1 MSGNRWRGFWRFLAY
16 AVATLAPVVWLG
28 LVMAHRFAAEIDAAS
43 LRTGELQS
51 RAIVES
57 AIEPFLQS
65 HPLSAGL
72 TPREREMFT
81 LTTGNL
87 LRQERVLLVRLLDV
101 NGRVVF
107 DAAQPDSIAGV
118 SIADGDVQR
127 AATQGWVSKLATVGD
142 LADGP
147 VVASDS
153 ATTIVSMIAI
163 HSLDQPGQVVGV
175 VEVAV
180 PYTQIAAQRQ
190 LSLDRLRLSIVVGLG
205 AVWLALG
212 VILASVA
219 RRIRRQSKRTE
230 FMALHDTLT
239 GLPNR
244 ALHADRV
251 SAALASAGR
260 LGTDVALVVVDLDR
274 FKEVNDTLG
283 HRNGDEFLRIVAERL
298 TATVRPGDTVAR
310 LGGDEFGIV
319 LPGATADS
327 VEGILRRLQDA
338 LGQEAELAGVAVSA
352 EASMGYAMWPDD
364 AETPEALLR
373 RADLALY
380 AAKTAR
386 SAIVRYHQGIDE
398 FDPQRLGLIAELRRA
413 ISSNE
418 LVLHYQPKVDAHSG
432 QVVAFEALV
441 RWVHPVR
448 GLVPPN
454 DFIPIAES
462 TGLIGPLTQWVVDSA
477 LAQLAEWSVVC
488 PGLSI
493 AVNISARNLR
503 DDLPGWILNRLAAN
517 RVKASQLVL
526 ELTETSFATDPIRAT
541 ALLEELDAAGVKVS
555 LDDFGQ
561 GYTSLGSLGHL
572 PVSELKIDRG
582 FVVAMERSPE
592 DRAIVASVIELG
604 HQLGLTVVAEGVE
617 TEEVFADLRRLG
629 CDTVQGYLFSR
640 PVPAGE
646 ALALMERSYVTVS
659 GTSSP

>member
-1 MSGNRWRGFWRFLAY
+1 MDGNRWRGLLRFGGY
-16 AVATLAPVVWLG
+16 AVATLLPVVWLG
-28 LVMAHRFAAEIDAAS
+28 LVLGHTFTEEFDAAA
-43 LRTGELQS
+43 LREGELQA
-51 RAIVES
+51 RAITES
-57 AIEPFLQS
+57 AIEPFLS
-65 HPLSAGL
+65 GAPLSVGL
-72 TPREREMFT
+72 SDEEREMFAR
-81 LTTGNL
+81 TTGNL
-87 LRQERVLLVRLLDV
+87 LSQGRVLAVRLIDV
-101 NGRVVF
+101 DGNVVF
-107 DAAQPDSIAGV
+107 DALEPTTSEIPV
-118 SIADGDVQR
+118 SV
-127 AATQGWVSKLATVGD
+127 
-142 LADGP
+142 P
-147 VVASDS
+147 VVRGAVSELS
-153 ATTIVSMIAI
+153 TTLTTSGGTPAIVSLIA
-163 HSLDQPGQVVGV
+163 LRPVDQPTDVVGV
-175 VEVAV
+175 VEIAV
-180 PYTQIAAQRQ
+180 PYEQIGAQRRM
-190 LSLDRLRLSIVVGLG
+190 SIDRLQFLLVMGLA
-205 AVWLALG
+205 AVWLVLG
-212 VILASVA
+212 AILTSVA
-219 RRIRRQSKRTE
+219 RHIRRQSKRSE
-230 FMALHDTLT
+230 FMALHDSLT

-244 ALHADRV
+244 ALHSDRV

-283 HRNGDEFLRIVAERL
+283 HRNGDEFLRIIAERL

-319 LPGATADS
+319 LPGATAES

-338 LGQEAELAGVAVSA
+338 LGLEAELAGVAVSA
-352 EASMGYAMWPDD
+352 EASMGYAMWPED
-364 AETPEALLR
+364 ADTPETLLQ

-386 SAIVRYHQGIDE
+386 AAIVRYHPGIDE

-413 ISSNE
+413 ISAGE
-418 LVLHYQPKVDAHSG
+418 LVLHYQPKVDALTGH
-432 QVVAFEALV
+432 VVAFEALV
-441 RWVHPVR
+441 RWQHPVR
-448 GLVPPN
+448 GMVPPN

-477 LAQLAEWSVVC
+477 LAQVAEWSIVR
-488 PGLSI
+488 PGLSV

-541 ALLEELDAAGVKVS
+541 ALLEELSAAGVRVS

-582 FVVAMERSPE
+582 FVVAMENSPE

-604 HQLGLTVVAEGVE
+604 HQLGLSVVAEGVE
-617 TEEVFADLRRLG
+617 TEAVFADLRRLG

-640 PVPAGE
+640 PVPANE
-646 ALALMERSYVTVS
+646 ALALMDRPYLTTI
-659 GTSSP
+659 G

>member
-1 MSGNRWRGFWRFLAY
+1 MDGDRWRGLWRLLGY
-16 AVATLAPVVWLG
+16 AIATLIPIIWLG
-28 LVMAHRFAAEIDAAS
+28 LVLGHTFTEEVDAAV
-43 LRTGELQS
+43 LREGELQS
-51 RAIVES
+51 RAIAES
-57 AIEPFLQS
+57 AIEPFLS
-65 HPLSAGL
+65 GGSVSAGL
-72 TPREREMFT
+72 TAEEREMFT

-87 LRQERVLLVRLLDV
+87 LRQERVLRIRLLDLS
-101 NGRVVF
+101 GQVVF
-107 DAAQPDSIAGV
+107 DGADPTALSGKVMVSGVQP
-118 SIADGDVQR
+118 
-127 AATQGWVSKLATVGD
+127 ATVEGWVSTLTTLDGLDGAAIG
-142 LADGP
+142 DGP
-147 VVASDS
+147 A
-153 ATTIVSMIAI
+153 AIVSLIA
-163 HSLDQPGQVVGV
+163 LRPVGQMSTSVGV
-175 VEVAV
+175 VEIAV
-180 PYTQIAAQRQ
+180 PYQPMAAQRRM
-190 LSLDRLRLSIVVGLG
+190 SLDRVHFFIVVGLA
-205 AVWLALG
+205 AVWLMLG

-230 FMALHDTLT
+230 FMALHDSLT

-251 SAALASAGR
+251 AAALASAGR

-283 HRNGDEFLRIVAERL
+283 HRNGDEFLRIIAERL

-319 LPGATADS
+319 LPGATAHS
-327 VEGILRRLQDA
+327 VETILRRLQDA

-373 RADLALY
+373 RADLALH

-386 SAIVRYHQGIDE
+386 AAIVRYHPGIDE

-413 ISSNE
+413 ISAGE
-418 LVLHYQPKVDAHSG
+418 LLLHYQPKVDAITG

-441 RWVHPVR
+441 RWMHPVR
-448 GLVPPN
+448 GLLPPN

-477 LAQLAEWSVVC
+477 LAQLAEWSVVR

-526 ELTETSFATDPIRAT
+526 ELTETSFATDSIRAT
-541 ALLEELDAAGVKVS
+541 ALLEELNAAGVRVS

-582 FVVAMERSPE
+582 FVVAMEHSAE

-604 HQLGLTVVAEGVE
+604 HQLGLSVVAECVE
-617 TEEVFADLRRLG
+617 NEDVFADLRRLG

-640 PVPAGE
+640 PVPASE
-646 ALALMERSYVTVS
+646 ALALMDRPYVTV
-659 GTSSP
+659 GR

>member
-1 MSGNRWRGFWRFLAY
+1 MDGNRWRGLWRFVGY
-16 AVATLAPVVWLG
+16 AVATLLPVIWLG
-28 LVMAHRFAAEIDAAS
+28 LVLGHTFTEEVDAAA
-43 LRTGELQS
+43 LREGELQS
-51 RAIVES
+51 RAIAES
-57 AIEPFLQS
+57 AIEPFLS
-65 HPLSAGL
+65 GDTLSPGL
-72 TPREREMFT
+72 SDDEREMFA

-87 LRQERVLLVRLLDV
+87 LRQGRVLTVRVVDL

-107 DAAQPDSIAGV
+107 DAADPTATSASSVTVPGV
-118 SIADGDVQR
+118 NL
-127 AATQGWVSKLATVGD
+127 AATQGWTSTLTTLD
-142 LADGP
+142 SLQGP
-147 VVASDS
+147 TAQGGP
-153 ATTIVSMIAI
+153 AAIVSLIALRPI
-163 HSLDQPGQVVGV
+163 DDVGKVVGV
-175 VEVAV
+175 VEISV
-180 PYTQIAAQRQ
+180 PYEQIAAQRRM
-190 LSLDRLRLSIVVGLG
+190 SLDRVRFFIVMGLA
-205 AVWLALG
+205 AVWMVLG

-283 HRNGDEFLRIVAERL
+283 HRNGDEFLRIIAERL

-327 VEGILRRLQDA
+327 VEGILRRLQEA

-352 EASMGYAMWPDD
+352 EASMGYAMGPDD

-386 SAIVRYHQGIDE
+386 AAIVRYHPGIDE

-413 ISSNE
+413 ISAGE
-418 LVLHYQPKVDAHSG
+418 LLLHYQPKVDAITGH
-432 QVVAFEALV
+432 VVAFEALV
-441 RWVHPVR
+441 RWMHPVR

-477 LAQLAEWSVVC
+477 LAQLAEWSLVR

-517 RVKASQLVL
+517 RVRASQLVL
-526 ELTETSFATDPIRAT
+526 ELTETSFATDPVRAT
-541 ALLEELDAAGVKVS
+541 ALLEELNAAGVRVS

-582 FVVAMERSPE
+582 FVVAMENSAE

-617 TEEVFADLRRLG
+617 TEAVFADLRLLG
-629 CDTVQGYLFSR
+629 VDTVQGYLFSR
-640 PVPAGE
+640 PVPASE
-646 ALALMERSYVTVS
+646 ALALMDRPYVTVS
-659 GTSSP
+659 T

>member
-1 MSGNRWRGFWRFLAY
+1 MDGNRWRGVWRFAGC
-16 AVATLAPVVWLG
+16 AIATLLPVIWLG
-28 LVMAHRFAAEIDAAS
+28 LVLGHTFTAEVDAAA
-43 LRTGELQS
+43 LREGELQS
-51 RAIVES
+51 RAIAES
-57 AIEPFLQS
+57 AIEPFFTGESLRS
-65 HPLSAGL
+65 GL
-72 TPREREMFT
+72 TANEREMFT

-87 LRQERVLLVRLLDV
+87 LRQARVLRIRLLDLS
-101 NGRVVF
+101 GLVVF
-107 DAAQPDSIAGV
+107 DGADPNDTTSEMTVAGV
-118 SIADGDVQR
+118 QL
-127 AATQGWVSKLATVGD
+127 AATQGSVSHVTTLE
-142 LADGP
+142 
-147 VVASDS
+147 S
-153 ATTIVSMIAI
+153 ATDEGLAGAPVGKGPTAIVSLIA
-163 HSLDQPGQVVGV
+163 LRLVGQPSKIVGV
-175 VEVAV
+175 VEIAV
-180 PYTQIAAQRQ
+180 PYAQIAA
-190 LSLDRLRLSIVVGLG
+190 DRRLSIDRVRFFIVVGLA
-205 AVWLALG
+205 AVWLILG

-219 RRIRRQSKRTE
+219 RRIRRQSRRTE

-283 HRNGDEFLRIVAERL
+283 HRNGDEFLRIIAERL

-386 SAIVRYHQGIDE
+386 AAIVRYHPGIDE

-413 ISSNE
+413 ISAGE
-418 LVLHYQPKVDAHSG
+418 LVLHYQPKVDAVTG

-441 RWVHPVR
+441 RWMHPVR

-477 LAQLAEWSVVC
+477 LAQLAEWSVLR
-488 PGLSI
+488 PGLSV

-526 ELTETSFATDPIRAT
+526 ELTETSFATDPVRAT
-541 ALLEELDAAGVKVS
+541 ALLEELNAAGVKVS

-582 FVVAMERSPE
+582 FVVAMEHSAE

-617 TEEVFADLRRLG
+617 TEEVFADLRLLG

-640 PVPAGE
+640 PVPASE
-646 ALALMERSYVTVS
+646 ALALMDRPYVTVGS
-659 GTSSP
+659 

>member
-1 MSGNRWRGFWRFLAY
+1 MDGNRWRGLGRFVAY
-16 AVATLAPVVWLG
+16 AVATLIPVVWLG
-28 LVMAHRFAAEIDAAS
+28 LVLSHRIASEADAAA
-43 LRTGELQS
+43 LRMGELQS
-51 RAIVES
+51 RAIAES
-57 AIEPFLQS
+57 AIEPFLNGQQ
-65 HPLSAGL
+65 LSVGL
-72 TPREREMFT
+72 TPEQREMFA
-81 LTTGNL
+81 LTTANL
-87 LRQERVLLVRLLDV
+87 LRQDHVLLVRLLDL

-107 DAAQPDSIAGV
+107 DGARPDSTASSSIEDSGV
-118 SIADGDVQR
+118 QI
-127 AATQGWVSKLATVGD
+127 AATQGSVSTLTTVDDLGD
-142 LADGP
+142 SQSAGSGP
-147 VVASDS
+147 A
-153 ATTIVSMIAI
+153 AIVSMI
-163 HSLDQPGQVVGV
+163 SLHPVGQPEQVVGV
-175 VEVAV
+175 VEIAV
-180 PYTQIAAQRQ
+180 PYEQIAAQRQ
-190 LSLDRLRLSIVVGLG
+190 VSLDRLRFSIVVGLG
-205 AVWLALG
+205 AVWLVLG

-219 RRIRRQSKRTE
+219 RRIRRQSKRTQ
-230 FMALHDTLT
+230 FMALHDALT

-298 TATVRPGDTVAR
+298 TAAVRPGDTVAR

-327 VEGILRRLQDA
+327 VEGILRRLQEA

-352 EASMGYAMWPDD
+352 EASMGYVMWPDD

-386 SAIVRYHQGIDE
+386 AAIVRYHQGIDE

-413 ISSNE
+413 ISAGE
-418 LVLHYQPKVDAHSG
+418 LILHYQPKVDAQTG

-441 RWVHPVR
+441 RWMHPVR

-462 TGLIGPLTQWVVDSA
+462 TGLIGPLTQWVLDSA
-477 LAQLAEWSVVC
+477 LAQLSEWSLVR

-503 DDLPGWILNRLAAN
+503 DDLPGWILNRLAAHKV
-517 RVKASQLVL
+517 RASQLML
-526 ELTETSFATDPIRAT
+526 ELTETSFATDPLRAT
-541 ALLEELDAAGVKVS
+541 ALLEELNAAGVKVS

-582 FVVAMERSPE
+582 FVVAMEHSPE

-617 TEEVFADLRRLG
+617 TEAVFADLRRLG
-629 CDTVQGYLFSR
+629 CDTVQGYLFSC

-646 ALALMERSYVTVS
+646 ALALMDHPYVTVS
-659 GTSSP
+659 G

>member
-1 MSGNRWRGFWRFLAY
+1 MDGNWWRGLWRFVAY
-16 AVATLAPVVWLG
+16 AVATLVPVVWLG
-28 LVMAHRFAAEIDAAS
+28 LVLAHTFTEEVDAAA
-43 LRTGELQS
+43 LREGELQARS
-51 RAIVES
+51 IAES
-57 AIEPFLQS
+57 AIEPFLLGQ
-65 HPLSAGL
+65 PLSLGL
-72 TPREREMFT
+72 SDEERDVFRR
-81 LTTGNL
+81 TTGNL
-87 LRQERVLLVRLLDV
+87 LRQERVLRFRLRDV
-101 NGRVVF
+101 DGRVIF
-107 DAAQPDSIAGV
+107 DAAAPDAPPEPPSLEPDAQRAAREGMV
-118 SIADGDVQR
+118 SLLTHLDADGDDLERDQGP
-127 AATQGWVSKLATVGD
+127 AAIEVYVSVH
-142 LADGP
+142 P
-147 VVASDS
+147 VDA
-153 ATTIVSMIAI
+153 
-163 HSLDQPGQVVGV
+163 PNRVVGV
-175 VEVAV
+175 AEVYV
-180 PYTQIAAQRQ
+180 PYEPIANERSR
-190 LSLDRLRLSIVVGLG
+190 SLDRLKFAIVVGL
-205 AVWLALG
+205 AALWFVLALI
-212 VILASVA
+212 VVSVT
-219 RRIRRQSKRTE
+219 RRVRRQSRRSE
-230 FMALHDTLT
+230 FMALHDPLT

-244 ALHADRV
+244 VLHADRV

-283 HRNGDEFLRIVAERL
+283 HRNGDEFLKIIAERL
-298 TATVRPGDTVAR
+298 TAALRPGDTVAR

-319 LPGATADS
+319 LPGAKIES
-327 VEGILRRLQDA
+327 VEGILRRLQEA

-386 SAIVRYHQGIDE
+386 AAIVRYHPGIDE

-413 ISSNE
+413 ISSGE
-418 LVLHYQPKVDAHSG
+418 LVLHYQPKVDAHTG
-432 QVVAFEALV
+432 EVLAFEALV
-441 RWVHPVR
+441 RWSHPVR

-477 LAQLAEWSVVC
+477 LAQLAEWSAVR

-503 DDLPGWILNRLAAN
+503 DDLPGWILNRLAAH

-526 ELTETSFATDPIRAT
+526 ELTETSFATDPVRAT
-541 ALLEELDAAGVKVS
+541 ALLEELSAAGVRVS

-582 FVVAMERSPE
+582 FVVAMQHSQE

-617 TEEVFADLRRLG
+617 TEDVFTDLRRLG
-629 CDTVQGYLFSR
+629 CDTMQGFLFS
-640 PVPAGE
+640 PAVPARE
-646 ALALMERSYVTVS
+646 ALELMDRLHVTVRA
-659 GTSSP
+659 

>member
-1 MSGNRWRGFWRFLAY
+1 MDGNRWRGLWRFLAY
-16 AVATLAPVVWLG
+16 AVATLIPVVWLG
-28 LVMAHRFAAEIDAAS
+28 LALSERFAEEVEAAA
-43 LRTGELQS
+43 LREGELQS
-51 RAIVES
+51 RAIAQS
-57 AIEPFLQS
+57 AIEPFLSGQS
-65 HPLSAGL
+65 LSVGL
-72 TPREREMFT
+72 IPQEREMVA

-87 LRQERVLLVRLLDV
+87 LRQNRVLIIRLLDL

-107 DAAQPDSIAGV
+107 DAAQPDSTATSSIVNIGV
-118 SIADGDVQR
+118 QL
-127 AATQGWVSKLATVGD
+127 AAARGW
-142 LADGP
+142 
-147 VVASDS
+147 AS
-153 ATTIVSMIAI
+153 ALTTIDELGDGQLAAGGREAAIVSLISVHPI
-163 HSLDQPGQVVGV
+163 GEPDQVVGV
-175 VEVAV
+175 VEIAV
-180 PYTQIAAQRQ
+180 PYNQIATQRR
-190 LSLDRLRLSIVVGLG
+190 LSLDRVQLAIVVGLG
-205 AVWLALG
+205 IVWLVLG
-212 VILASVA
+212 VMLATVA
-219 RRIRRQSKRTE
+219 RGIRRQSKRAE
-230 FMALHDTLT
+230 FMALPDSLT

-327 VEGILRRLQDA
+327 VEGILHRLQEA

-364 AETPEALLR
+364 ADTPEALLR

-386 SAIVRYHQGIDE
+386 AAIVRYHPGIDE

-413 ISSNE
+413 ISTGE
-418 LVLHYQPKVDAHSG
+418 LVLHYQPKVDAQTG
-432 QVVAFEALV
+432 EVLAFEALV
-441 RWVHPVR
+441 RWMHPVR

-477 LAQLAEWSVVC
+477 LAQLAVWSLVR

-541 ALLEELDAAGVKVS
+541 ALLEELSAAGVKVS

-582 FVVAMERSPE
+582 FVVAMDRSPE

-617 TEEVFADLRRLG
+617 TEAVFADLRRLG

-640 PVPAGE
+640 PVPACE
-646 ALALMERSYVTVS
+646 ALALMDRPYVTVNS
-659 GTSSP
+659 AAKA

>member
-1 MSGNRWRGFWRFLAY
+1 MDGNRWRGLWRFVAY
-16 AVATLAPVVWLG
+16 AIATLIPVVWLG
-28 LVMAHRFAAEIDAAS
+28 LVLSHRFAAEVDAAA
-43 LRTGELQS
+43 LRVGELQS
-51 RAIVES
+51 RSIAES
-57 AIEPFLQS
+57 AIEPFLKGE
-65 HPLSAGL
+65 PLSSGL
-72 TPREREMFT
+72 TPEQREMFS
-81 LTTGNL
+81 LTMGNL
-87 LRQERVLLVRLLDV
+87 LRQDRVLLVRLVDLD
-101 NGRVVF
+101 GRVVF
-107 DAAQPDSIAGV
+107 DAARPTSTARPSTGDRDVRIAVTPGLV
-118 SIADGDVQR
+118 STLTTLD
-127 AATQGWVSKLATVGD
+127 D
-142 LADGP
+142 LAVGQTAAGDGP
-147 VVASDS
+147 A
-153 ATTIVSMIAI
+153 AIVSMIPI
-163 HSLDQPGQVVGV
+163 HPMGRPEQVVGV
-175 VEVAV
+175 VEIAV
-180 PYTQIAAQRQ
+180 PYEQIAAQRR
-190 LSLDRLRLSIVVGLG
+190 LSLDRLRFAIAIGLG
-205 AVWLALG
+205 AVWLMLG
-212 VILASVA
+212 LILASVA

-260 LGTDVALVVVDLDR
+260 LGTEVALVVVDLDR

-338 LGQEAELAGVAVSA
+338 LGQEAEIAGVAVSA

-364 AETPEALLR
+364 AETPETLLR

-386 SAIVRYHQGIDE
+386 AAIVRYHPGIDE

-413 ISSNE
+413 ISAGE
-418 LVLHYQPKVDAHSG
+418 LVLHYQPKVDAQTG
-432 QVVAFEALV
+432 QVLAFEALV
-441 RWVHPVR
+441 RWMHPVR

-477 LAQLAEWSVVC
+477 LAQLAEWSLVR

-541 ALLEELDAAGVKVS
+541 ALLEELNAAGVKVS

-617 TEEVFADLRRLG
+617 TDAVFADLRRLG

-640 PVPAGE
+640 PVPASE
-646 ALALMERSYVTVS
+646 ALALMDRPYVAVS
-659 GTSSP
+659 STAIQ

>member
-1 MSGNRWRGFWRFLAY
+1 MNGNRWRGLWRFVAY
-16 AVATLAPVVWLG
+16 AVATLIPVVWLG
-28 LVMAHRFAAEIDAAS
+28 LLLSQTFTEEIDAAG
-43 LRTGELQS
+43 LREGGSQA
-51 RAIVES
+51 RAIAES
-57 AIEPFLQS
+57 AIEPFLDGEM
-65 HPLSAGL
+65 LSVEISD
-72 TPREREMFT
+72 TERRLFT
-81 LTTGNL
+81 QTTANL
-87 LRQERVLLVRLLDV
+87 LRTDRVSSVRLLSVD
-101 NGRVVF
+101 GQLIF
-107 DAAQPDSIAGV
+107 DAAHPNVEQPDVSVRTAELDAEMKAAITAGWTTV
-118 SIADGDVQR
+118 L
-127 AATQGWVSKLATVGD
+127 AATDGGRAPTSAATS
-142 LADGP
+142 GP
-147 VVASDS
+147 TAVLSLVA
-153 ATTIVSMIAI
+153 V
-163 HSLDQPGQVVGV
+163 HPVDQPQLVVGV
-175 VEVAV
+175 VEIAV
-180 PYTQIAAQRQ
+180 PYEQIAAHRS
-190 LSLDRLRLSIVVGLG
+190 LSLNRLSVSIVVGL
-205 AVWLALG
+205 AVLWLLLG
-212 VILASVA
+212 VMLASVA
-219 RRIRRQSKRTE
+219 GRIRRQSRRSE

-244 ALHADRV
+244 SLHADRV

-298 TATVRPGDTVAR
+298 TAAVRPGDTVAR

-319 LPGATADS
+319 LPGATPDS

-352 EASMGYAMWPDD
+352 EASMGYAMWPED
-364 AETPEALLR
+364 ADTPEALLR
-373 RADLALY
+373 RADLALD

-386 SAIVRYHQGIDE
+386 AAIVRYHPGIDE
-398 FDPQRLGLIAELRRA
+398 FDPKRLGLIAELRRA
-413 ISSNE
+413 ISGDE
-418 LVLHYQPKVDAHSG
+418 LVLHYQPKVDAHTG
-432 QVVAFEALV
+432 HVVAFEALV
-441 RWVHPVR
+441 RWIHPVR

-477 LAQLAEWSVVC
+477 LAQLAEWSTVR
-488 PGLSI
+488 PGLSV

-541 ALLEELDAAGVKVS
+541 ALLEELSAAGVKVS

-582 FVVAMERSPE
+582 FVVAMEHSAE

-629 CDTVQGYLFSR
+629 CDTMQGYLFS
-640 PVPAGE
+640 PAVPASE
-646 ALALMERSYVTVS
+646 ALALMDRPYVTA
-659 GTSSP
+659 

>member
-1 MSGNRWRGFWRFLAY
+1 LGRFTVY
-16 AVATLAPVVWLG
+16 AVATLVPVVWLG
-28 LVMAHRFAAEIDAAS
+28 LVLSHTFTEEADAVALHEGETQAQAIAEA
-43 LRTGELQS
+43 G
-51 RAIVES
+51 
-57 AIEPFLQS
+57 IEPFLRGQ
-65 HPLSAGL
+65 PLSVGL
-72 TPREREMFT
+72 TSEERDAFAR
-81 LTTGNL
+81 TTGNL
-87 LRQERVLLVRLLDV
+87 LRDGRVLVLRIRDV

-107 DAAQPDSIAGV
+107 DAADPGAPPGPPEVDDEVQQAA
-118 SIADGDVQR
+118 ADGVVSLLTHVHADEIDPESGEDAQGP
-127 AATQGWVSKLATVGD
+127 AAIETY
-142 LADGP
+142 
-147 VVASDS
+147 VAISPLERPDE
-153 ATTIVSMIAI
+153 
-163 HSLDQPGQVVGV
+163 VVGV
-175 VEVAV
+175 VEIYV
-180 PYTQIAAQRQ
+180 PYAPIAEQRDT
-190 LSLDRLRLSIVVGLG
+190 SLARLRFAMMVGLG
-205 AVWLALG
+205 ALWLVLIG
-212 VILASVA
+212 VVASVT
-219 RRIRRQSKRTE
+219 RRVRRQSRRSE
-230 FMALHDTLT
+230 FMALHDALT

-298 TATVRPGDTVAR
+298 KVALRPGDTVAR

-338 LGQEAELAGVAVSA
+338 LGHEAELAGVAVSA
-352 EASMGYAMWPDD
+352 EASMGYAMWPAD

-373 RADLALY
+373 RADLALD

-386 SAIVRYHQGIDE
+386 AAIVRYHEGIDE
-398 FDPQRLGLIAELRRA
+398 FDPKRLGLIAELRRA
-413 ISSNE
+413 ISAGE
-418 LVLHYQPKVDAHSG
+418 LLLHYQPKVDARTG
-432 QVVAFEALV
+432 EVVAFEALV

-477 LAQLAEWSVVC
+477 LAQLAEWSVTH
-488 PGLSI
+488 PRLEM

-526 ELTETSFATDPIRAT
+526 EITETSFAADPVRAT
-541 ALLEELDAAGVKVS
+541 GLLEELNAAGVRVS

-582 FVVAMERSPE
+582 FVVAMENSPE

-617 TEEVFADLRRLG
+617 TEDVFAELRSLG
-629 CDTVQGYLFSR
+629 IDTVQGYLFSR
-640 PVPAGE
+640 PVPAAD
-646 ALALMERSYVTVS
+646 ALALMDHVHIRN
-659 GTSSP
+659 

>member
-1 MSGNRWRGFWRFLAY
+1 MDGDRWRGLWRLLGY
-16 AVATLAPVVWLG
+16 AIATLIPIIWLG
-28 LVMAHRFAAEIDAAS
+28 LVLGHTFTEEVDAAV
-43 LRTGELQS
+43 LREGELQS
-51 RAIVES
+51 RAIAES
-57 AIEPFLQS
+57 AIEPFLS
-65 HPLSAGL
+65 GGSVSAGL
-72 TPREREMFT
+72 TAEEREMFT

-87 LRQERVLLVRLLDV
+87 LRQERVLRIRLLDLS
-101 NGRVVF
+101 GQVVF
-107 DAAQPDSIAGV
+107 DGADPTALSGKVMVSGVQP
-118 SIADGDVQR
+118 
-127 AATQGWVSKLATVGD
+127 ATVEGWVSTLTTLDGLDGAAIG
-142 LADGP
+142 DGP
-147 VVASDS
+147 A
-153 ATTIVSMIAI
+153 AIVSLIA
-163 HSLDQPGQVVGV
+163 LRPVGQMSTSVGV
-175 VEVAV
+175 VEIAV
-180 PYTQIAAQRQ
+180 PYQPMAAQRRM
-190 LSLDRLRLSIVVGLG
+190 SLDRVHFFIVVGLA
-205 AVWLALG
+205 AVWLMLG

-230 FMALHDTLT
+230 FMALHDSLT

-251 SAALASAGR
+251 AAALASAGR

-283 HRNGDEFLRIVAERL
+283 HRNGDEFLRIIAERL

-319 LPGATADS
+319 LPGATAHS
-327 VEGILRRLQDA
+327 VETILRRLQDA

-373 RADLALY
+373 RADLALH

-386 SAIVRYHQGIDE
+386 AAIVRYHPGIDE

-413 ISSNE
+413 ISAGE
-418 LVLHYQPKVDAHSG
+418 LLLHYQPKVDAITG

-441 RWVHPVR
+441 RWMHPVR
-448 GLVPPN
+448 GLLPPN

-477 LAQLAEWSVVC
+477 LAQLAEWSVVR

-526 ELTETSFATDPIRAT
+526 ELTETSFATDSIRAT
-541 ALLEELDAAGVKVS
+541 ALLEELNAAGVRVS

-582 FVVAMERSPE
+582 FVVAMEHSAE

-617 TEEVFADLRRLG
+617 TEDVFADLRRLG

-640 PVPAGE
+640 PVPASE
-646 ALALMERSYVTVS
+646 ALALMDRPYVTV
-659 GTSSP
+659 GR

>member
-1 MSGNRWRGFWRFLAY
+1 MDRIRWRGLGRFVAY
-16 AVATLAPVVWLG
+16 SVATVIPVVWLG
-28 LVMAHRFAAEIDAAS
+28 LVLSQTFAEEVDSAV
-43 LRTGELQS
+43 LREGESQS

-57 AIEPFLQS
+57 AIEPFLSGQQ
-65 HPLSAGL
+65 LNAGL
-72 TPREREMFT
+72 SDREREMFA

-87 LRQERVLLVRLLDV
+87 LRQDRVLAIRVLGL
-101 NGRVVF
+101 NGHTVF
-107 DAAQPDSIAGV
+107 DAERPDSTDESSSSHTEALD
-118 SIADGDVQR
+118 AM
-127 AATQGWVSKLATVGD
+127 AEGWVSKVVTVNRIG
-142 LADGP
+142 
-147 VVASDS
+147 DS
-153 ATTIVSMIAI
+153 ANSVGTPAIVSLIAV
-163 HSLDQPGQVVGV
+163 HSADRPTEVIGV

-180 PYTQIAAQRQ
+180 PYEQIAAQRKA
-190 LSLDRLRLSIVVGLG
+190 SFDRLRFSVVVGLA
-205 AVWLALG
+205 AVWLVLG
-212 VILASVA
+212 VILATVA
-219 RRIRRQSKRTE
+219 RRIRRHSKRTE
-230 FMALHDTLT
+230 FMALHDALT

-298 TATVRPGDTVAR
+298 IAAVRPGDTVAR

-319 LPGATADS
+319 LPGATAES

-352 EASMGYAMWPDD
+352 EASMGYAMWPED
-364 AETPEALLR
+364 ADTPEALLR

-386 SAIVRYHQGIDE
+386 AAIVRYHPGIDE

-413 ISSNE
+413 ISSGE
-418 LVLHYQPKVDAHSG
+418 LVLHYQPKVDANSG

-441 RWVHPVR
+441 RWMHPVR

-477 LAQLAEWSVVC
+477 LAQLAEWSLVR

-541 ALLEELDAAGVKVS
+541 ALLEELSAAGVRVS

-582 FVVAMERSPE
+582 FVVAMEHSAE

-629 CDTVQGYLFSR
+629 CDTMQGYLFSR
-640 PVPAGE
+640 PVPANE
-646 ALALMERSYVTVS
+646 ALALMDRPFVTA
-659 GTSSP
+659 

>member
-1 MSGNRWRGFWRFLAY
+1 MGC
-16 AVATLAPVVWLG
+16 AVATLLPVIWLG
-28 LVMAHRFAAEIDAAS
+28 LVLGRAFTDEVDAVA
-43 LRTGELQS
+43 LREGELQS
-51 RAIVES
+51 RAIAES
-57 AIEPFLQS
+57 AVEPFLGGEA
-65 HPLSAGL
+65 LSAVL
-72 TPREREMFT
+72 TTEERQMLT

-87 LRQERVLLVRLLDV
+87 LRQGRVLSVRLLDLD
-101 NGRVVF
+101 GQVVF
-107 DAAQPDSIAGV
+107 DAATPAAVITDGAVQGV
-118 SIADGDVQR
+118 RQ
-127 AATQGWVSKLATVGD
+127 AALI
-142 LADGP
+142 GP
-147 VVASDS
+147 VSTLTTVAELGAAPAGETTS
-153 ATTIVSMIAI
+153 AIVSLIAL
-163 HSLDQPGQVVGV
+163 HSRDQLDKIVGV
-175 VEVAV
+175 VEIAV
-180 PYTQIAAQRQ
+180 PYAQIAAQRQ
-190 LSLDRLRLSIVVGLG
+190 MSLERVRFSLIIGLA
-205 AVWLALG
+205 AVWLVLG
-212 VILASVA
+212 VILAWVA
-219 RRIRRQSKRTE
+219 RRIRRQSKRGE

-283 HRNGDEFLRIVAERL
+283 HRNGDEFLRIIAARL

-386 SAIVRYHQGIDE
+386 AAIVRYHPGIDE

-413 ISSNE
+413 ISSGE
-418 LVLHYQPKVDAHSG
+418 LVLHYQPKVDARTG

-441 RWVHPVR
+441 RWLHPVR

-477 LAQLAEWSVVC
+477 LAQLAEWSLVR
-488 PGLSI
+488 PGLSV

-503 DDLPGWILNRLAAN
+503 DDLPGWILNRLAAH

-526 ELTETSFATDPIRAT
+526 ELTETSFATDPVRAT
-541 ALLEELDAAGVKVS
+541 ALLEELNAAGVRVS

-582 FVVAMERSPE
+582 FVVAMETSAE

-617 TEEVFADLRRLG
+617 TEEVFADLCRLG
-629 CDTVQGYLFSR
+629 CDTVQGFLFSR
-640 PVPAGE
+640 PVPAAE
-646 ALALMERSYVTVS
+646 ALALMDRPYVRV
-659 GTSSP
+659 GD